1 MEDAVQALK
10 MAFAVF
16 VFVIAISVAFY
27 VISKAKATSETIFY
41 VSDKTN
47 YYDNVESNSNV
58 TRTVGLET
66 VIPTLYR
73 YYRENF
79 MVQIMDASG
88 NVLQVFDTTTE
99 WEVSNAAKVI
109 VQKRNDRQKT
119 LMELYGK
126 GTTNMFGA
134 PSASH
139 FIHLVISIGFPIFSN
154 GVSYLNLFIDSSS
167 IFLFISVFIIP
178 GAILFT
184 LILDG
189 PNSFANAL
197 VNPFIPALLVEY
209 ATSQD
214 APVCPHI
221 DEIFII
227 SPEP

>member
-27 VISKAKATSETIFY
+27 VLSKAKATSETIFY

-79 MVQIMDASG
+79 MVQIMDVSG

-109 VQKRNDRQKT
+109 EKKRNARQKT
-119 LMELYGK
+119 LMKLYGEGK
-126 GTTNMFGA
+126 TNMFGA
-134 PSASH
+134 PWVGTTDEDAKSR
-139 FIHLVISIGFPIFSN
+139 
-154 GVSYLNLFIDSSS
+154 IDLY
-167 IFLFISVFIIP
+167 IKGEKGYI
-178 GAILFT
+178 
-184 LILDG
+184 
-189 PNSFANAL
+189 NNAL
-197 VNPFIPALLVEY
+197 VNYENNGLL
-209 ATSQD
+209 SNG
-214 APVCPHI
+214 I
-221 DEIFII
+221 DEKTKFEESFTEYQYSGQTISDEDGEYELVGDKQGNKKII
-227 SPEP
+227 ITYKVVNEEKNN

>member
-79 MVQIMDASG
+79 MVQIMDQYG
-88 NVLQVFDTTTE
+88 KVLQVFDTTTE

-109 VQKRNDRQKT
+109 ANKRNDRQKI
-119 LMELYGK
+119 LISLYGDNNK
-126 GTTNMFGA
+126 PTNMFGA
-134 PSASH
+134 PWVGTTDEDAKAR
-139 FIHLVISIGFPIFSN
+139 IDLYIKGGKGYINNALVDYTQENGLFSN
-154 GVSYLNLFIDSSS
+154 GIEKTTQF
-167 IFLFISVFIIP
+167 
-178 GAILFT
+178 
-184 LILDG
+184 
-189 PNSFANAL
+189 
-197 VNPFIPALLVEY
+197 E
-209 ATSQD
+209 
-214 APVCPHI
+214 
-221 DEIFII
+221 EIFTEYQFSGQTI
-227 SPEP
+227 SDEDGEYELIGDKRGSKKIVITYKIDN

>member
-79 MVQIMDASG
+79 MVQIMDQYG
-88 NVLQVFDTTTE
+88 KVLQVFDTTTE

-109 VQKRNDRQKT
+109 ANKRNDRQNT
-119 LMELYGK
+119 LMSLYGDNNK
-126 GTTNMFGA
+126 PTNMFGA
-134 PSASH
+134 PWVGTTDEDAKAR
-139 FIHLVISIGFPIFSN
+139 IDLYIKGGKGYINNALVDYTNKGLFSN
-154 GVSYLNLFIDSSS
+154 GIKETTQF
-167 IFLFISVFIIP
+167 
-178 GAILFT
+178 
-184 LILDG
+184 
-189 PNSFANAL
+189 
-197 VNPFIPALLVEY
+197 E
-209 ATSQD
+209 
-214 APVCPHI
+214 
-221 DEIFII
+221 EIFTEYQFSGQTI
-227 SPEP
+227 SDEDGEYELIGDKRGSKKIVITYKVIENNE

>member
-79 MVQIMDASG
+79 MVQIMKSDG
-88 NVLQVFDTTTE
+88 TILQVFDTTTE

-109 VQKRNDRQKT
+109 ANKRNDRQKI
-119 LMELYGK
+119 LISLYGDK
-126 GTTNMFGA
+126 NEPTNMFGA
-134 PSASH
+134 PWVGTTDEDAKAR
-139 FIHLVISIGFPIFSN
+139 IDLYIKGGKGYINNALVDYTNNGLFSN
-154 GVSYLNLFIDSSS
+154 GIKETTQF
-167 IFLFISVFIIP
+167 
-178 GAILFT
+178 
-184 LILDG
+184 
-189 PNSFANAL
+189 
-197 VNPFIPALLVEY
+197 E
-209 ATSQD
+209 
-214 APVCPHI
+214 
-221 DEIFII
+221 EIFTEYQFSGQTI
-227 SPEP
+227 SDEDGEYELIGDKRGSKKIVITYKVIENNE

>member
-109 VQKRNDRQKT
+109 EKKRNARQKT
-119 LMELYGK
+119 LMKLYGEGK
-126 GTTNMFGA
+126 TNMFGA
-134 PSASH
+134 PWVGTTDEDAKSR
-139 FIHLVISIGFPIFSN
+139 
-154 GVSYLNLFIDSSS
+154 IDLY
-167 IFLFISVFIIP
+167 IKGEKGYI
-178 GAILFT
+178 
-184 LILDG
+184 
-189 PNSFANAL
+189 NNAL
-197 VNPFIPALLVEY
+197 VNYTENNGLL
-209 ATSQD
+209 SNG
-214 APVCPHI
+214 I
-221 DEIFII
+221 DEKTKFEESFTEYQYSGQTISDEDGEYELVGDKQGNKKII
-227 SPEP
+227 ITYKVVKEEKNN

>member
-47 YYDNVESNSNV
+47 YYDNGESNSNV

-79 MVQIMDASG
+79 MVQIMKSDG
-88 NVLQVFDTTTE
+88 TILQVFDTTTE

-109 VQKRNDRQKT
+109 ANKRNDRQKI
-119 LMELYGK
+119 LISLYGDK
-126 GTTNMFGA
+126 NEPTNMFGA
-134 PSASH
+134 PWVGTTDEDAKAR
-139 FIHLVISIGFPIFSN
+139 IDLYIKGGKGYINNALVDYTNNGLFSN
-154 GVSYLNLFIDSSS
+154 GIKETTQF
-167 IFLFISVFIIP
+167 
-178 GAILFT
+178 
-184 LILDG
+184 
-189 PNSFANAL
+189 
-197 VNPFIPALLVEY
+197 E
-209 ATSQD
+209 
-214 APVCPHI
+214 
-221 DEIFII
+221 EIFTEYQFSGQTI
-227 SPEP
+227 SDEDGEYELIGDKRGSKKIVITYKVIENNE

>member
-109 VQKRNDRQKT
+109 VQKRNARQKT
-119 LMELYGK
+119 LMKLYGEGK
-126 GTTNMFGA
+126 TNMFGA
-134 PSASH
+134 PWVGTTDEDAKSR
-139 FIHLVISIGFPIFSN
+139 
-154 GVSYLNLFIDSSS
+154 IDLY
-167 IFLFISVFIIP
+167 IKGEKGYI
-178 GAILFT
+178 
-184 LILDG
+184 
-189 PNSFANAL
+189 NNAL
-197 VNPFIPALLVEY
+197 VNYTENNGLL
-209 ATSQD
+209 SNG
-214 APVCPHI
+214 I
-221 DEIFII
+221 DEKTKFEESFTEYQYSGQTISDEDGEYELVGDKQGNKKII
-227 SPEP
+227 ITYKVVKEEKNN

>member
-79 MVQIMDASG
+79 MVQIMKSDG
-88 NVLQVFDTTTE
+88 TILQVFDTTTE

-109 VQKRNDRQKT
+109 ANKRNDRQKI
-119 LMELYGK
+119 LISLYGDK
-126 GTTNMFGA
+126 NKPTNMFGA
-134 PSASH
+134 PWVGTTDEDAKAR
-139 FIHLVISIGFPIFSN
+139 IDLYIKGGKGYINNALVDYTNKGLFSN
-154 GVSYLNLFIDSSS
+154 GIKETTQF
-167 IFLFISVFIIP
+167 
-178 GAILFT
+178 
-184 LILDG
+184 
-189 PNSFANAL
+189 
-197 VNPFIPALLVEY
+197 E
-209 ATSQD
+209 
-214 APVCPHI
+214 
-221 DEIFII
+221 EIFTEYQFSGQTI
-227 SPEP
+227 SDEDCEYELIGDKRGSKKIVITYKVIENNE

>member
-79 MVQIMDASG
+79 MVQIMKSDG
-88 NVLQVFDTTTE
+88 TILQVFDTTTE

-109 VQKRNDRQKT
+109 AKKRNDRQNT
-119 LMELYGK
+119 LMKLYGE
-126 GTTNMFGA
+126 GTQTNMFGA
-134 PSASH
+134 PWVGTTDEDAKAR
-139 FIHLVISIGFPIFSN
+139 
-154 GVSYLNLFIDSSS
+154 IDLY
-167 IFLFISVFIIP
+167 IKGEKGYI
-178 GAILFT
+178 
-184 LILDG
+184 
-189 PNSFANAL
+189 NNAL
-197 VNPFIPALLVEY
+197 VDYTRNGLFTEGSINATTQFEESFTEY
-209 ATSQD
+209 QFSGQTISD
-214 APVCPHI
+214 EDGEYELIGDKRGSKKIVITYKI
-221 DEIFII
+221 DN
-227 SPEP
+227 

>member
-79 MVQIMDASG
+79 MVQIMDQYG
-88 NVLQVFDTTTE
+88 KVLQVFDTTTE

-109 VQKRNDRQKT
+109 EKKRNARQKT
-119 LMELYGK
+119 LMKLYGEGK
-126 GTTNMFGA
+126 TNMFGA
-134 PSASH
+134 PWVGTTDEDAKSR
-139 FIHLVISIGFPIFSN
+139 
-154 GVSYLNLFIDSSS
+154 IDLY
-167 IFLFISVFIIP
+167 IKGEKGYI
-178 GAILFT
+178 
-184 LILDG
+184 
-189 PNSFANAL
+189 NNAL
-197 VNPFIPALLVEY
+197 VNYTENNGLL
-209 ATSQD
+209 SNG
-214 APVCPHI
+214 I
-221 DEIFII
+221 DEKTKFEESFTEYQYSGQTISDEDGEYELVGDKQGNKKII
-227 SPEP
+227 ITYKVVNEEKNN

>member
-27 VISKAKATSETIFY
+27 VLSKAKATSETIFY

-79 MVQIMDASG
+79 MVQIMNYDG
-88 NVLQVFDTTTE
+88 TVLQVFDTTTE

-109 VQKRNDRQKT
+109 AKKRNDRQKT
-119 LMELYGK
+119 LMKLYGEGK
-126 GTTNMFGA
+126 TNMFGA
-134 PSASH
+134 PWVGTTDEDAKSR
-139 FIHLVISIGFPIFSN
+139 
-154 GVSYLNLFIDSSS
+154 IDLY
-167 IFLFISVFIIP
+167 IKGKKGYI
-178 GAILFT
+178 
-184 LILDG
+184 
-189 PNSFANAL
+189 NNAL
-197 VNPFIPALLVEY
+197 VNYENNGLF
-209 ATSQD
+209 SNG
-214 APVCPHI
+214 I
-221 DEIFII
+221 DEKTKFEESFTEYQYSGQTISDEDGEYELVGDKQGNKKII
-227 SPEP
+227 ITYKVVKEEKNN

>member
-27 VISKAKATSETIFY
+27 VLSKAKATSETIFY

-109 VQKRNDRQKT
+109 EKKRNARQKT
-119 LMELYGK
+119 LMKLYGEGK
-126 GTTNMFGA
+126 TNMFGA
-134 PSASH
+134 PWVGTTDEDAKSR
-139 FIHLVISIGFPIFSN
+139 
-154 GVSYLNLFIDSSS
+154 IDLY
-167 IFLFISVFIIP
+167 IKGEKGYI
-178 GAILFT
+178 
-184 LILDG
+184 
-189 PNSFANAL
+189 NNAL
-197 VNPFIPALLVEY
+197 VNYTENNGLL
-209 ATSQD
+209 SNG
-214 APVCPHI
+214 I
-221 DEIFII
+221 DEKTKFEESFTEYQYSGQTISDEDGEYELVGDKQGNKKII
-227 SPEP
+227 ITYKVVKEEKNN

>member
-79 MVQIMDASG
+79 MVQIMKSDG
-88 NVLQVFDTTTE
+88 TILQVFDTTTE

-109 VQKRNDRQKT
+109 ANKRNDRQKI
-119 LMELYGK
+119 LISLYGDK
-126 GTTNMFGA
+126 NEPTNMFGA
-134 PSASH
+134 PWVGTTDEDAKARIDLYIKGGNGSINNA
-139 FIHLVISIGFPIFSN
+139 LVDYTNNGLFSN
-154 GVSYLNLFIDSSS
+154 GIKETTQF
-167 IFLFISVFIIP
+167 
-178 GAILFT
+178 
-184 LILDG
+184 
-189 PNSFANAL
+189 
-197 VNPFIPALLVEY
+197 E
-209 ATSQD
+209 
-214 APVCPHI
+214 
-221 DEIFII
+221 EIFTEYQFSGQTI
-227 SPEP
+227 SDEDGEYELIGDKRGSKKIVITYKVIENNE

>member
-27 VISKAKATSETIFY
+27 VLSKAKATSETIFY

-79 MVQIMDASG
+79 MVQIMDANG

-109 VQKRNDRQKT
+109 EKKRNARQKT
-119 LMELYGK
+119 LMKLYGEGK
-126 GTTNMFGA
+126 TNMFGA
-134 PSASH
+134 PWVGTTDEDAKSR
-139 FIHLVISIGFPIFSN
+139 
-154 GVSYLNLFIDSSS
+154 IDLY
-167 IFLFISVFIIP
+167 IKGEKGYI
-178 GAILFT
+178 
-184 LILDG
+184 
-189 PNSFANAL
+189 NNAL
-197 VNPFIPALLVEY
+197 VNYTENNGLL
-209 ATSQD
+209 SNG
-214 APVCPHI
+214 I
-221 DEIFII
+221 DEKTKFEESFTEYQYSGQTISDEDGEYELVGDKQGNKKII
-227 SPEP
+227 ITYKVVNEEKNN

>member
-27 VISKAKATSETIFY
+27 VLSKAKATSETIFY

-109 VQKRNDRQKT
+109 EKKRNARQKT
-119 LMELYGK
+119 LMKLYGEGK
-126 GTTNMFGA
+126 TNMFGA
-134 PSASH
+134 PWVGTTDEDAKAR
-139 FIHLVISIGFPIFSN
+139 IDLYIKGGKGYINNALVDYTNKGLFSN
-154 GVSYLNLFIDSSS
+154 GIKETTQF
-167 IFLFISVFIIP
+167 
-178 GAILFT
+178 
-184 LILDG
+184 
-189 PNSFANAL
+189 
-197 VNPFIPALLVEY
+197 E
-209 ATSQD
+209 
-214 APVCPHI
+214 
-221 DEIFII
+221 EIFTEYQFSGQTI
-227 SPEP
+227 SDEDGEYELIGDKRGSKKIVITYKVIENNE

>member
-79 MVQIMDASG
+79 MVQIMDQYG
-88 NVLQVFDTTTE
+88 KVLQVFDTTTE

-109 VQKRNDRQKT
+109 EKKRNARQKT
-119 LMELYGK
+119 LMKLYGEGK
-126 GTTNMFGA
+126 TNMFGA
-134 PSASH
+134 PWVGTTDEDAKSR
-139 FIHLVISIGFPIFSN
+139 
-154 GVSYLNLFIDSSS
+154 IDLY
-167 IFLFISVFIIP
+167 IKGEKGYI
-178 GAILFT
+178 
-184 LILDG
+184 
-189 PNSFANAL
+189 NNAL
-197 VNPFIPALLVEY
+197 VNYTENNGLL
-209 ATSQD
+209 SNG
-214 APVCPHI
+214 I
-221 DEIFII
+221 DEKTKFEESFTEYQYSGQTISDEDGEYELVGDKQGNKKII
-227 SPEP
+227 ITYKVVKEEKNN

>member
-79 MVQIMDASG
+79 MVQIMKSDG
-88 NVLQVFDTTTE
+88 TILQVFDTTTE

-109 VQKRNDRQKT
+109 ANKRNDRQKI
-119 LMELYGK
+119 LISLYGDK
-126 GTTNMFGA
+126 NKPTNMFGA
-134 PSASH
+134 PWVGTTDEDAKAR
-139 FIHLVISIGFPIFSN
+139 IDLYIKGGKGYINNALVDYTNKGLFSN
-154 GVSYLNLFIDSSS
+154 GIKETTQF
-167 IFLFISVFIIP
+167 
-178 GAILFT
+178 
-184 LILDG
+184 
-189 PNSFANAL
+189 
-197 VNPFIPALLVEY
+197 E
-209 ATSQD
+209 
-214 APVCPHI
+214 
-221 DEIFII
+221 EIFTEYQFSGQTI
-227 SPEP
+227 SDEDGEYELIGDKRGSKKIVITYKVIENNE